1 MARLWFKIAL
11 LGILALIGLGI
22 HRWNAGFF
30 PTVFALSV
38 HGDIHGTVIYL
49 KSFGIWA
56 MVISFCLLVI
66 INVLGF
72 LPNIFLLVAN
82 GFLFGLWPGILIS
95 WAGECAGS
103 ALGFLVARYLLRDAA
118 RALLQK
124 GGYKDKVEDF
134 SSRNGFG
141 LMLAGRALPFM
152 PSGALT
158 AAGAI
163 SAISFRDFVLA
174 TCIGK
179 ILSVS
184 IEVLSGHDVA
194 SIHEH
199 MPRLIGLGMLSG
211 FMIWGYYYFLKWC
224 RNCK

>member
-1 MARLWFKIAL
+1 MARLWFKVAL

-22 HRWNAGFF
+22 HQWNAGFF
-30 PTVFALSV
+30 PTVFSLSV
-38 HGDIHGTVIYL
+38 HGDIHGTVVYL

-103 ALGFLVARYLLRDAA
+103 ALGFLVARYLFRDAA

-124 GGYKDKVEDF
+124 SGYKEQVEDF
-134 SSRNGFG
+134 SSRNGFA

-184 IEVLSGHDVA
+184 IEVLSGHDVV

-199 MPRLIGLGMLSG
+199 MPRLIGLGMLSV
-211 FMIWGYYYFLKWC
+211 FMIWGYYCFLKWC